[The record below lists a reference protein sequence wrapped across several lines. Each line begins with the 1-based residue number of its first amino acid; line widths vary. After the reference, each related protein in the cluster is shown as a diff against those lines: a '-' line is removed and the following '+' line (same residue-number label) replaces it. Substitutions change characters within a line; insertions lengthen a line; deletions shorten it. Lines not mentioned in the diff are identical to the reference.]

1 MEIVQTTIRL
11 PAEIKEKI
19 QQEADKRGYSLNMMI
34 IIVLQK
40 GLESL

>member
-19 QQEADKRGYSLNMMI
+19 QQEADKRGYSLNMMM